1 MSHIPEDLKYTKDSE
16 WIRMDDEFNATCGIT
31 DHAQEMLTDIVFVE
45 LPESG
50 MEVSR
55 GEQVGV
61 VESVKAVS
69 NVYSPFREGSPRL
82 MRTGKFAEL
91 FTRSLRRGMIFRIE
105 LIPGELDDR
114 GRRSQCRH
122 LESEKYMTNTAAP
135 MKTGRSCTNRSE
147 SASSTICS
155 RHSRS
160 AASGGKLYLPPRLGN
175 RGMRHLEEL
184 ARRTG
189 PGRCSPAPGLSA
201 LPSRGGRRAR
211 VALEFYTA

>member
-69 NVYSPFREGSPRL
+69 NVYSPVSGRIAEVNAALENSPELLNGDPYGEGW
-82 MRTGKFAEL
+82 
-91 FTRSLRRGMIFRIE
+91 IFRIE
-105 LIPGELDDR
+105 VKSPGELDDLMDAEAYAA
-114 GRRSQCRH
+114 H
-122 LESEKYMTNTAAP
+122 IESEK
-135 MKTGRSCTNRSE
+135 
-147 SASSTICS
+147 
-155 RHSRS
+155 
-160 AASGGKLYLPPRLGN
+160 
-175 RGMRHLEEL
+175 
-184 ARRTG
+184 
-189 PGRCSPAPGLSA
+189 
-201 LPSRGGRRAR
+201 
-211 VALEFYTA
+211 